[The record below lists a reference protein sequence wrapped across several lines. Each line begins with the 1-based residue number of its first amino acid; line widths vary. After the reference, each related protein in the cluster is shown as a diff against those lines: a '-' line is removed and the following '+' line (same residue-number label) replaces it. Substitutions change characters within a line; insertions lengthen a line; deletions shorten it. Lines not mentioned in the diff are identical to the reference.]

1 MSDSDFVT
9 VVSKKKKNTKKPV
22 ETWSRNEDRV
32 EQSKP
37 PYSSS
42 FSSSSSSSSSSLSSS
57 SYYGNGDRNRNRYD
71 DNTTSGYRKPYS
83 SSFRPKFD
91 SRPTDLS
98 NPARC
103 FGNKIINS
111 TTFDPLASCIRFIKS
126 NLKKDSDD
134 LFFKKLQNYESE
146 IDLIYESRK
155 VNDLSINRIAA
166 IFIEKALGKYNS
178 TAPNKKIFL
187 DLVYEIYEKY
197 KPSSDEFKLT
207 IFHPI
212 DCISWNKNINKNEF
226 EKIVQY
232 FFSNNFMFLSNN
244 QKDEDR
250 LDSLLE
256 AYNTKF
262 ITKEQFIERGFII
275 INNLPINEIN
285 RFTKKIINK
294 MTHRKDFNIYIL
306 TYCYIRDPVEFIK
319 VFTEQLILNNPESS
333 CIEYNKH
340 VRNYIKNLD
349 IINEIIDN
357 KFQFNIN
364 DENQKNKDKYLVFY
378 QYLKSIRFSD
388 NPNIIKDFTEHF
400 KTSIIDNPSTYER
413 KQINTEK
420 IIYVQIA
427 GELTFYNEY
436 ECFISIF
443 NSDKYDFM
451 EKIRMILHSDISTDV
466 IQKYTKEFVNLGL
479 QSDIKQFKISVYNV
493 IDEFEKKGYSLNIN
507 YKDIDANTNINSN
520 TKTNTQTNNDDWSNS
535 ENNAETIANSFI
547 DSILNFYSNETIN
560 DLIEELNDIESED
573 TKSEIFS
580 IISSFN
586 IDKKDDR
593 IQEFINKS
601 SQLFF

>member
-9 VVSKKKKNTKKPV
+9 VVSKKKKTTKKPV
-22 ETWSRNEDRV
+22 ETWNRDEDRT
-32 EQSKP
+32 EQSRP
-37 PYSSS
+37 S
-42 FSSSSSSSSSSLSSS
+42 FSSSSSSSSYSSS
-57 SYYGNGDRNRNRYD
+57 SGYYGDRDRYRNRYD
-71 DNTTSGYRKPYS
+71 DNKSNGYHKPYS
-83 SSFRPKFD
+83 TNSRSKFD
-91 SRPTDLS
+91 SRPTDLN

-111 TTFDPLASCIRFIKS
+111 MTFDPLASCIRLIKS
-126 NLKKDSDD
+126 NLKKEPDN
-134 LFFKKLQNYESE
+134 LFFKKLENYESE

-166 IFIEKALGKYNS
+166 IFIERALARYNS
-178 TAPNKKIFL
+178 TAPNKKVFL
-187 DLVYEIYEKY
+187 NLVYEIYEKY

-212 DCISWNKNINKNEF
+212 DCISWNKNINKIEF
-226 EKIVQY
+226 EQIVQY
-232 FFSNNFMFLSNN
+232 FFSNNFLFLSNN

-256 AYNTKF
+256 AYNTNF
-262 ITKEQFIERGFII
+262 ITKEQFIERGHII
-275 INNLPINEIN
+275 INNMPINEIN
-285 RFTKKIINK
+285 RYSKKIINK

-306 TYCYIRDPVEFIK
+306 TYCYIRDPTEFIK
-319 VFTEQLILNNPESS
+319 VFTEQLILNNPASS
-333 CIEYNKH
+333 CIDFNNH
-340 VRNYIKNLD
+340 IRNYIKNLD
-349 IINEIIDN
+349 IINVIIDN

-378 QYLKSIRFSD
+378 QYLKSIQFYD
-388 NPNIIKDFTEHF
+388 NPNIIKDFTNYF

-413 KQINTEK
+413 EQIHTEK
-420 IIYVQIA
+420 IIYAQIA
-427 GELTFYNEY
+427 GELTFYDEY

-451 EKIRMILHSDISTDV
+451 EKIRMILHSDISTEI

-507 YKDIDANTNINSN
+507 YKDINADKTINSN
-520 TKTNTQTNNDDWSNS
+520 VKTIVQTNNDDWSNS
-535 ENNAETIANSFI
+535 ENDADTIANNFI

-573 TKSEIFS
+573 TKSEVFS

-586 IDKKDDR
+586 IDKKDDH
-593 IQEFINKS
+593 IQEFIDKI